1 MRPQNDAGAFRSIAL
16 INYANLLIQAGQ
28 LSYVTQNLYVDE
40 NAFRLNPFFCL
51 FFRLCCN
58 AFPSL
63 RDLWLT
69 PCSCTTPTSASL
81 ASSAI
86 WCRRPLLRP
95 AATPPPPTPP
105 RSHAAA
111 PYSAPQPRR
120 HPLLRLLLRPLLR
133 PLATRVTAAQDYI
146 VNHWSDDS
154 GDPWEE
160 IKAQVFFVKHTY
172 RHACILGSQLAL
184 FFKDADFA
192 ATLNATAR
200 AIEANINS
208 VHWSDSKGYVMEI
221 PAQRELDSAVH
232 LAFLYGDSGDGFYT
246 PGR

>member
-1 MRPQNDAGAFRSIAL
+1 VFDGGWMRPQNDAGAFRSIAL

-28 LSYVTQNLYVDE
+28 LSYVTQNLYVDAD
-40 NAFRLNPFFCL
+40 AFRLKP
-51 FFRLCCN
+51 FFRLFFPFMLQRVPFAPRPVAN
-58 AFPSL
+58 ALFMYNTDISQPGIK
-63 RDLWLT
+63 RDLVPPPPT
-69 PCSCTTPTSASL
+69 PPRPL
-81 ASSAI
+81 L
-86 WCRRPLLRP
+86 RPLLRP
-95 AATPPPPTPP
+95 AA
-105 RSHAAA
+105 S
-111 PYSAPQPRR
+111 
-120 HPLLRLLLRPLLR
+120 
-133 PLATRVTAAQDYI
+133 RVTAAQDYI